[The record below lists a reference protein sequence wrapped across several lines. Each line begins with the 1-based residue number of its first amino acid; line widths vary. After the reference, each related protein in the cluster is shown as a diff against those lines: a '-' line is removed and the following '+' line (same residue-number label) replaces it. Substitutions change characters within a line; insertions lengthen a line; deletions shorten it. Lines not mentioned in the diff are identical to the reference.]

1 MTDVEQMGYLDIMPR
16 VGELAD
22 ALLTHPDFK
31 VREQV
36 SELLD
41 WVDVFHREGLGR
53 LVELIRAWRGEVFL
67 ENVAED
73 EIAGPFLATY
83 DLGEVVDERDAAEAE
98 EAVLAALDELRGF
111 VESHGGTIALESIR
125 DGIVTVRM
133 LGSCDGCPSSNAT
146 LTGGVEEA
154 LRRHWPNFRRL
165 EVIDPD
171 AEANGATGGNGQ
183 AESAHA
189 GHAHGGGAEQP
200 VQLLQIRGH
209 ELQ

>member
-1 MTDVEQMGYLDIMPR
+1 MTDVEQLTYTDIMPR

-22 ALLTHPDFK
+22 TLLNHPDRK
-31 VREQV
+31 VREQIQ
-36 SELLD
+36 ELLD

-53 LVELIRAWRGEVFL
+53 MVEAMRSWRGDVFL
-67 ENVAED
+67 KAVAED
-73 EIAGPFLATY
+73 EIAGPFLRLY
-83 DLGEVVDERDAAEAE
+83 DLGEGADERELAEAE
-98 EAVLAALDELRGF
+98 EAVNTALEELRPF
-111 VESHGGTIALESIR
+111 VESHGGMITVDKIQ
-125 DGIVTVRM
+125 DGVVTVQM

-165 EVIDPD
+165 EVVDPN
-171 AEANGATGGNGQ
+171 AEEADGDGHGAP
-183 AESAHA
+183 
-189 GHAHGGGAEQP
+189 GHSHGGGAEQP

>member
-1 MTDVEQMGYLDIMPR
+1 MSDIEQLGYTDIMPR

-22 ALLTHPDFK
+22 QLLSHPDRN
-31 VREQV
+31 VREQIT
-36 SELLD
+36 ELLD

-67 ENVAED
+67 EAVAED
-73 EIAGPFLATY
+73 EIAGNFLAIY
-83 DLGEVVDERDAAEAE
+83 DLGESTDDRERIEAE
-98 EAVLAALDELRGF
+98 EAVSAALEELRPF
-111 VESHGGTIALESIR
+111 VESHGGTIALETIR
-125 DGIVTVRM
+125 DGVVTVRM
-133 LGSCDGCPSSNAT
+133 LGSCDGCPSSAAT

-165 EVIDPD
+165 EVVDPA
-171 AEANGATGGNGQ
+171 AEEAPAGNG
-183 AESAHA
+183 H
-189 GHAHGGGAEQP
+189 GHSHGGGEQP

>member
-1 MTDVEQMGYLDIMPR
+1 MSDVEQMGYLDIMPR

-22 ALLTHPDFK
+22 SLLSHSDFK

-36 SELLD
+36 EELLD

-73 EIAGPFLATY
+73 EIAGTFLSLY
-83 DLGEVVDERDAAEAE
+83 DLGEPPDEREAAEAE
-98 EAVLAALDELRGF
+98 ESVLAALDELKGF

-125 DGIVTVRM
+125 DGVVTVRM

-165 EVIDPD
+165 EVLDPD
-171 AEANGATGGNGQ
+171 AEANPADGAGNG
-183 AESAHA
+183 
-189 GHAHGGGAEQP
+189 HGGHSHGDGADQP

>member
-1 MTDVEQMGYLDIMPR
+1 VSDVEQLGYLEIMPR

-22 ALLTHPDFK
+22 ELLSHPDHK

-36 SELLD
+36 QELLD

-53 LVELIRAWRGEVFL
+53 LVEMIRAWRGEVFL
-67 ENVAED
+67 ENVGED
-73 EIAGPFLATY
+73 EIAGPFLGIY
-83 DLGEVVDERDAAEAE
+83 DLGEVADERDIAEAE
-98 EAVLAALDELRGF
+98 EAVGAALEELRGF
-111 VESHGGTIALESIR
+111 VESHGGTIALEGIR
-125 DGIVTVRM
+125 DGVVTVRM

-165 EVIDPD
+165 EVIDPE
-171 AEANGATGGNGQ
+171 AEAGADGNG
-183 AESAHA
+183 HG
-189 GHAHGGGAEQP
+189 GHAHGAGAGAEQP

>member
-1 MTDVEQMGYLDIMPR
+1 MSDVEQMGYLEIMPR
-16 VGELAD
+16 VGELAE
-22 ALLTHPDFK
+22 ALLSHPDIK
-31 VREQV
+31 VREQAG
-36 SELLD
+36 EMLD
-41 WVDVFHREGLGR
+41 WIDVFHREGLGR
-53 LVELIRAWRGEVFL
+53 LVEMIRAWRGEVFL

-73 EIAGPFLATY
+73 EVVGAFLAIY
-83 DLGEVVDERDAAEAE
+83 DLGEPVDEREMAEAE
-98 EAVLAALDELRGF
+98 ESVLAALDELRGF

-125 DGIVTVRM
+125 DGVVTVRM

-165 EVIDPD
+165 EVVDPESEAGA
-171 AEANGATGGNGQ
+171 AEGNG
-183 AESAHA
+183 HA
-189 GHAHGGGAEQP
+189 GHSHGASDDQP

>member
-1 MTDVEQMGYLDIMPR
+1 MSDIEQLSYADIMPR

-22 ALLTHPDFK
+22 QLANHPDRA
-31 VREQV
+31 VREQAI
-36 SELLD
+36 ELLD

-67 ENVAED
+67 EAVAQD
-73 EIAGPFLATY
+73 EIAGPFLAVY
-83 DLGEVVDERDAAEAE
+83 DLGEVADDRDLLEAQDAVDAALE
-98 EAVLAALDELRGF
+98 ELRPF
-111 VESHGGTIALESIR
+111 VESHGGTIVVDSIK
-125 DGIVTVRM
+125 DGVVTVQM

-165 EVIDPD
+165 EVVDPD
-171 AEANGATGGNGQ
+171 AEQQEGNG
-183 AESAHA
+183 HA
-189 GHAHGGGAEQP
+189 GHSHGGGQEQSA
-200 VQLLQIRGH
+200 QLLQIRGH